1 MSEGRIERGG
11 NGELRLSGELDHRSG
26 AALREQGRALI
37 RASSGGVRLDCSGVE
52 RSNSVGL
59 SLLLSFMRDAR
70 AGGQAMQVVGLPQ
83 EMRDIAKVSGL
94 DEILP
99 LGEQA

>member
-1 MSEGRIERGG
+1 
-11 NGELRLSGELDHRSG
+11 
-26 AALREQGRALI
+26 
-37 RASSGGVRLDCSGVE
+37 
-52 RSNSVGL
+52 
-59 SLLLSFMRDAR
+59 MRDAR